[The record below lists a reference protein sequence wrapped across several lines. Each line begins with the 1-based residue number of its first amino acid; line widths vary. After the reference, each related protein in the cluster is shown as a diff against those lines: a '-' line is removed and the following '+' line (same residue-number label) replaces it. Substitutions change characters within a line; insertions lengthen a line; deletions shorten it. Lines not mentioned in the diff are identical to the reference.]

1 MLLSLREPV
10 RAPRTAGE
18 GSKTGIRVSLG
29 GSTQMV
35 KCNKM

>member
-1 MLLSLREPV
+1 MLLSLRDPV
-10 RAPRTAGE
+10 RASRTAGE
-18 GSKTGIRVSLG
+18 GSKTEIRVSVG